1 MQELKMQK
9 FKTPEELESFVHAA
23 SKMLTDAR
31 PTEPMLFNGLKA
43 ALNEFVNLKFKI
55 KNLKLQ
61 ENLITQ
67 KIK

>member
-1 MQELKMQK
+1 MQELKTQK
-9 FKTPEELESFVHAA
+9 FKTLKDLDTFVREA